1 MACHSAAASRLSRHF
16 RHLDT
21 LPGVLSR
28 TSMPWGHILT
38 FLAGVLIGAASIVI
52 WKLLRFAADLR
63 AARHALASFVYPEC
77 GLADEKAHAA
87 VEACKNRLR
96 WQKNLNPEWLPPL
109 VDEVPKLVR
118 EIAAIYHPGKQ
129 EALLAPGLS
138 QFSRAVHLAAM
149 DVADFLQTRSIGRL
163 VDVSASTAL
172 KTWEMTHKIA
182 NHEKL
187 QTANKW
193 YKRLLPYWQVLRFK
207 SPIMWAGMAVSNVAA
222 RTLQPAV
229 IDIIAKRA
237 IDLYSGRLG
246 KGTSTPA
253 MALITAPEK
262 ELPPGPM

>member
-1 MACHSAAASRLSRHF
+1 
-16 RHLDT
+16 
-21 LPGVLSR
+21 V
-28 TSMPWGHILT
+28 PWSHIFI
-38 FLAGVLIGAASIVI
+38 FLAGVIVGAGTITL
-52 WKLLRFAADLR
+52 WKALVFAADLR
-63 AARHALASFVYPEC
+63 AARHALASFVFPEC
-77 GLADEKAHAA
+77 GMADEQARKA
-87 VEACKNRLR
+87 VEDCKNRLR

-129 EALLAPGLS
+129 DALLAPGLS

-182 NHEKL
+182 THERM

-193 YKRLLPYWQVLRFK
+193 YKRLLPVWQVLRFK
-207 SPIMWAGMAVSNVAA
+207 SPVMWASVALSNVAA

-246 KGTSTPA
+246 KGAAAVAEPGQTPPEA
-253 MALITAPEK
+253 M
-262 ELPPGPM
+262 

>member
-1 MACHSAAASRLSRHF
+1 MACHSGPASRLSHRF

-21 LPGVLSR
+21 PPALLSR
-28 TSMPWGHILT
+28 ASMPWGHIMT
-38 FLAGVLIGAASIVI
+38 FIAGVVVGGATIVL

-63 AARHALASFVYPEC
+63 AARNAVASFVYPEC
-77 GLADEKAHAA
+77 GVADELARKA
-87 VEACKNRLR
+87 VENCKKRLR

-109 VDEVPKLVR
+109 VDELPKLVR

-163 VDVSASTAL
+163 VDVSASTAI

-182 NHEKL
+182 RHERM

-207 SPIMWAGMAVSNVAA
+207 SPIMWTSMAVSNVAA

-246 KGTSTPA
+246 KGTGTPSI
-253 MALITAPEK
+253 ALITMPEQ
-262 ELPPGPM
+262 EAPPGAM

>member
-1 MACHSAAASRLSRHF
+1 
-16 RHLDT
+16 
-21 LPGVLSR
+21 
-28 TSMPWGHILT
+28 MPWGHILT
-38 FLAGVLIGAASIVI
+38 FLAGVLVGAATIVI

-63 AARHALASFVYPEC
+63 AARHALESYVYPEC
-77 GLADEKAHAA
+77 GIADELAHKA
-87 VEACKNRLR
+87 VEDCKNRLR

-163 VDVSASTAL
+163 VDVSASTAI

-182 NHEKL
+182 KHEKL

-193 YKRLLPYWQVLRFK
+193 YKRILPVWQALRFK
-207 SPIMWAGMAVSNVAA
+207 SPIMWASVAVSNVAA

-246 KGTSTPA
+246 KGTTPTA
-253 MALITAPEK
+253 AITLTPEV
-262 ELPPGPM
+262 LPPKAK

>member
-1 MACHSAAASRLSRHF
+1 MARHSAPASRLSRHF

-21 LPGVLSR
+21 PAALFSR
-28 TSMPWGHILT
+28 ARMPWGHIFT
-38 FLAGVLIGAASIVI
+38 FLAGVLVGAATIVL

-63 AARHALASFVYPEC
+63 AARHAVASFVYPEC
-77 GLADEKAHAA
+77 GAADELAHKA
-87 VEACKNRLR
+87 VEECKNRLR

-182 NHEKL
+182 THEKM

-193 YKRLLPYWQVLRFK
+193 YKRLLPVWQVMRFK
-207 SPIMWAGMAVSNVAA
+207 SPVMWASMAVSNVAA

-246 KGTSTPA
+246 KGASTPQTP
-253 MALITAPEK
+253 LITMPDQES
-262 ELPPGPM
+262 PPGTM

>member
-1 MACHSAAASRLSRHF
+1 
-16 RHLDT
+16 
-21 LPGVLSR
+21 
-28 TSMPWGHILT
+28 MPWGHIFT
-38 FLAGVLIGAASIVI
+38 FFAGVLVGAATIVI
-52 WKLLRFAADLR
+52 WKALRFAADLR
-63 AARHALASFVYPEC
+63 AARHALASYVFPDC
-77 GLADEKAHAA
+77 GVADELAKKA
-87 VEACKNRLR
+87 VEDCKNRLR

-118 EIAAIYHPGKQ
+118 EIAAIYHPGKP

-163 VDVSASTAL
+163 VDVSASTAI

-182 NHEKL
+182 THERML
-187 QTANKW
+187 TVNKW
-193 YKRLLPYWQVLRFK
+193 YKRLLPVWQVLRFK
-207 SPIMWAGMAVSNVAA
+207 SPVMWAGMAVSNVAA

-246 KGTSTPA
+246 KGVSAPA
-253 MALITAPEK
+253 EAVVLPEK
-262 ELPPGPM
+262 EPPPGAM